1 MKKTGTATLP
11 LHGGRAPAWL
21 FKRMKLLAREIGL
34 AIVSEFGTGG
44 FLERLSDPFW
54 FQCLGATVGFDWH
67 SSGLTTTLCGAIK
80 EGFRGLEH
88 DTGIYIAGGK
98 GLRARNTPHEIR
110 KFSDKTGLDPE
121 PLIRA
126 SRLSARVDNNAL
138 QDGFQIYHHLF
149 VHDQSGEW
157 IVIQQGMSDREGLA
171 RRYHWSG
178 RNLGS
183 FVNEPHSGICSDG
196 RVDALNLV
204 ARESERV
211 RGILPEIAARSPEKN
226 IEELKRITSS
236 GEGLFDRLDMPRR
249 HWINPATDIDPKRI
263 ERILLKTYLNP
274 PADFTS
280 LLETEGVGAKTIRA
294 LSLISEL
301 IYGEKPSFR
310 DPARFSF
317 AVGGKDG
324 IPYPVNRGVY
334 DRTIEIM
341 KTAIERAKVGNREKL
356 DAVRRLMNFSR
367 E

>member
-1 MKKTGTATLP
+1 MKKTGFATLP
-11 LHGGRAPAWL
+11 LHGGKAPAWL

-34 AIVSEFGTGG
+34 AIISEFGTRG

-54 FQCLGATVGFDWH
+54 FQCLGSTVGFDWH

-80 EGFRGLEH
+80 EGFKGLEH

-98 GLRARNTPHEIR
+98 GLRARKTPLEIR
-110 KFSDKTGLDPE
+110 AFSEKTGLDPD
-121 PLIRA
+121 PLIRS
-126 SRLSARVDNNAL
+126 SRLTARVDNNAL
-138 QDGFQIYHHLF
+138 QDGFQIYHHVF
-149 VHDQSGEW
+149 VHDRNGEW
-157 IVIQQGMSDREGLA
+157 VVVQQGMSGREGLA
-171 RRYHWSG
+171 RRYHWFG
-178 RNLGS
+178 RQVES
-183 FVNEPHSGICSDG
+183 FVKEPHSGICSDG
-196 RVDALNLV
+196 RGVTLNLV

-211 RGILPEIAARSPEKN
+211 RNILPEIASRNPEKN
-226 IEELKRITSS
+226 IEELNKLMSS
-236 GEGLFDRLDMPRR
+236 GDGLFDRLDMPRR
-249 HWINPATDIDPKRI
+249 HWINTATDINPKRI
-263 ERILLKTYLNP
+263 ERILLKTYQSP

-280 LLETEGVGAKTIRA
+280 LLEMEGVGAKTIRA

-324 IPYPVNRGVY
+324 IPYPVNRDVY

-356 DAVRRLMNFSR
+356 DAVRRLMNYSPK
-367 E
+367 